1 MKLSQLISYR
11 NLLRTKEF
19 DPEYGAITGRL
30 DHIVHTV
37 QNHKVQ
43 FPSCTKDVALHSDNV
58 RRAIKGFH
66 RELET
71 LKVEIETQ
79 IARQERSYY
88 QQSLRWF
95 IDESP
100 NETTDYILDRRL
112 KISDADK
119 EVWCNR
125 IRSHS
130 DWRLP
135 GMVLRPG
142 KEDFIDIMVAL
153 DPLYVVDLSE
163 ALLQPA
169 VSHFPDMYQIRVR
182 QYVIN
187 DKTDDKIFDRLP
199 KGQFG
204 LIFAYSYFNFLPME
218 MINRY
223 LAESMELLRPGGTI
237 IFTYNDCD
245 REESVGSVEN
255 HFMCYTPGGKIQQMA
270 KELGFEIERNV
281 YGDHGLAWFEMRR
294 PGKVSSMR
302 GAQTLAKIYRI

>member
-1 MKLSQLISYR
+1 
-11 NLLRTKEF
+11 
-19 DPEYGAITGRL
+19 
-30 DHIVHTV
+30 
-37 QNHKVQ
+37 
-43 FPSCTKDVALHSDNV
+43 
-58 RRAIKGFH
+58 
-66 RELET
+66 
-71 LKVEIETQ
+71 
-79 IARQERSYY
+79 
-88 QQSLRWF
+88 
-95 IDESP
+95 
-100 NETTDYILDRRL
+100 
-112 KISDADK
+112 
-119 EVWCNR
+119 
-125 IRSHS
+125 
-130 DWRLP
+130 
-135 GMVLRPG
+135 
-142 KEDFIDIMVAL
+142 MVAL

-218 MINRY
+218 MIKRY

-270 KELGFEIERNV
+270 KELKLQESLRKRASELKKLYESTKKAASKATTIVETKQITKIITAFRMTIEIGSSRISSLIFLYAPLLHRHLVRQEFEATRLQL
-281 YGDHGLAWFEMRR
+281 HC
-294 PGKVSSMR
+294 
-302 GAQTLAKIYRI
+302 GATKSRHLEFH

>member
-11 NLLRTKEF
+11 NLLRTKEL

-119 EVWCNR
+119 EVLCNR

-153 DPLYVVDLSE
+153 DPLYVVDLSNIKSDCDVTQSMTK
-163 ALLQPA
+163 L
-169 VSHFPDMYQIRVR
+169 M
-182 QYVIN
+182 
-187 DKTDDKIFDRLP
+187 T
-199 KGQFG
+199 
-204 LIFAYSYFNFLPME
+204 
-218 MINRY
+218 RY
-223 LAESMELLRPGGTI
+223 LIACPR
-237 IFTYNDCD
+237 
-245 REESVGSVEN
+245 
-255 HFMCYTPGGKIQQMA
+255 
-270 KELGFEIERNV
+270 
-281 YGDHGLAWFEMRR
+281 
-294 PGKVSSMR
+294 VS
-302 GAQTLAKIYRI
+302 LD